1 MVSRSKSVVPANP
14 SQWREQSQR
23 SVSAEWTKEYRDIHY
38 QCWKCKAG
46 AVFTAQEQKFT
57 FEVKKAPIDQRRIL
71 CEDCWQQSNQIVREL
86 SENERRWLEQ
96 KPTLQKDREFLRRWL
111 ELLEEREKYVPYR
124 SDTAKK
130 NMLNKLLA
138 EV

>member
-1 MVSRSKSVVPANP
+1 M
-14 SQWREQSQR
+14 
-23 SVSAEWTKEYRDIHY
+23 
-38 QCWKCKAG
+38 
-46 AVFTAQEQKFT
+46 FTAQEQKFT